1 LIYVCYPNMLYI
13 HREYGLKYKKTADKN
28 VIELF
33 KLFPMNLRSEI
44 DNIRCKEYHEYEDF
58 VTLVVRN

>member
-1 LIYVCYPNMLYI
+1 MLYI